1 MLVHQ
6 GNAFEPYYPFLIR
19 NRLNIAS
26 DITSNIASDMN
37 STRRQQNKEIILII
51 DDEFGIVDS
60 IKIWLER
67 YNFAVCGFTDPLQ
80 ALEFF
85 KHNSGT
91 ITLVLS
97 DIRMPQMNGYELV
110 TKIKELQPK
119 VKVILM
125 SAFEINDK
133 EFSRMLP
140 SVEIGLIS
148 KAVSMK
154 NLVEHIE
161 NITK

>member
-1 MLVHQ
+1 MRIYRSV
-6 GNAFEPYYPFLIR
+6 ASIR
-19 NRLNIAS
+19 
-26 DITSNIASDMN
+26 
-37 STRRQQNKEIILII
+37 
-51 DDEFGIVDS
+51 V
-60 IKIWLER
+60 
-67 YNFAVCGFTDPLQ
+67 
-80 ALEFF
+80 F

-133 EFSRMLP
+133 EFSKMVP

-148 KAVSMK
+148 KPVSMK
-154 NLVEHIE
+154 NLVKYISKTLQSKEAYRSR
-161 NITK
+161 

>member
-1 MLVHQ
+1 MDRTHSL
-6 GNAFEPYYPFLIR
+6 
-19 NRLNIAS
+19 
-26 DITSNIASDMN
+26 TK
-37 STRRQQNKEIILII
+37 TRKRQQNKEIILIV

-80 ALEFF
+80 ALEYF

-91 ITLVLS
+91 ITHVLS

-119 VKVILM
+119 VKVTLM
-125 SAFEINDK
+125 SAFEINEK
-133 EFSRMLP
+133 EFSKMLP
-140 SVEIGLIS
+140 SIEIGLIS
-148 KAVSMK
+148 KPVSMK
-154 NLVEHIE
+154 YLVKHIE

>member
-1 MLVHQ
+1 M
-6 GNAFEPYYPFLIR
+6 
-19 NRLNIAS
+19 S
-26 DITSNIASDMN
+26 
-37 STRRQQNKEIILII
+37 STHSLTKTGKRQQNKEIILIV

-80 ALEFF
+80 ALEYF

-91 ITLVLS
+91 ITHVLS

-125 SAFEINDK
+125 SAFEINEK
-133 EFSRMLP
+133 EFSKMLP
-140 SVEIGLIS
+140 SIEIGLIS
-148 KAVSMK
+148 KPVSMK
-154 NLVEHIE
+154 YLVKHIE

>member
-1 MLVHQ
+1 
-6 GNAFEPYYPFLIR
+6 
-19 NRLNIAS
+19 
-26 DITSNIASDMN
+26 
-37 STRRQQNKEIILII
+37 
-51 DDEFGIVDS
+51 VDS

-67 YNFAVCGFTDPLQ
+67 YNFAACGFTDPLQ

-140 SVEIGLIS
+140 SVEIGIISTRINERSRKIYRKHYKTKRLIE
-148 KAVSMK
+148 AG
-154 NLVEHIE
+154 I
-161 NITK
+161 

>member
-1 MLVHQ
+1 MHCFIHAQIELLYFFFNQ
-6 GNAFEPYYPFLIR
+6 LFLKYNMFSFLLRKYLNENAIENCDLPCTI
-19 NRLNIAS
+19 S
-26 DITSNIASDMN
+26 VTC
-37 STRRQQNKEIILII
+37 
-51 DDEFGIVDS
+51 
-60 IKIWLER
+60 
-67 YNFAVCGFTDPLQ
+67 VCVPSMRITDPLQ

-91 ITLVLS
+91 ITLVLL
-97 DIRMPQMNGYELV
+97 DIRMLQMNGYELV

-133 EFSRMLP
+133 EFLRMLP

-148 KAVSMK
+148 KPISMK
-154 NLVEHIE
+154 IS
-161 NITK
+161 

>member
-1 MLVHQ
+1 MLSPSRKCLTVI
-6 GNAFEPYYPFLIR
+6 LIR

-37 STRRQQNKEIILII
+37 SLTKTGKRQQNKEIILII

-97 DIRMPQMNGYELV
+97 DIRMP
-110 TKIKELQPK
+110 
-119 VKVILM
+119 
-125 SAFEINDK
+125 
-133 EFSRMLP
+133 
-140 SVEIGLIS
+140 
-148 KAVSMK
+148 
-154 NLVEHIE
+154 
-161 NITK
+161 